1 MKKLLL
7 SIALAVGGSF
17 AVNAQCTPGANY
29 ADSLYGVWPDTTQ
42 NFPSAMQNVAYTT
55 DLNFKV
61 PTDAGDVNPLFTGAI
76 INNFTVTGVVG
87 LPPGMNYTC
96 NISSCAY
103 AGGANG
109 CAQISGTCATPGTY
123 DIQINL
129 TASVTLNPLLPPT
142 DVPQSFTG
150 YKIIVGSLG
159 IATLDASNVTIFPNP
174 VLNELTLE
182 GLSAYNFETIEI
194 FNAAGQS
201 VKQVGSTELN
211 KLELNVA
218 DLNSGVYMIH
228 LNGVNGTTVKKFIKQ

>member
-7 SIALAVGGSF
+7 SIALAVGGTF

-29 ADSLYGVWPDTTQ
+29 ADSLFGVWPDTIQ
-42 NFPSAMQNVAYTT
+42 NFPLATANVSYTT

-61 PTDAGDVNPLFTGAI
+61 PTDAGDIDPTFAGATIVSFSVND
-76 INNFTVTGVVG
+76 VVG
-87 LPPGMNYTC
+87 LPPGMDYTC
-96 NISSCAY
+96 NISNCSY
-103 AGGANG
+103 LGGANG
-109 CAQISGTCATPGTY
+109 CAQITGTCATPGTY
-123 DIQINL
+123 DIQIDL
-129 TASVTLNPLLPPT
+129 TATVSIPFVGEIP
-142 DVPQSFTG
+142 VPQSFTG

-159 IATLDASNVTIFPNP
+159 VVTLDASNVTIFPNP

-218 DLNSGVYMIH
+218 DLNAGVYMIH
-228 LNGVNGTTVKKFIKQ
+228 LNGMNGTTVKKFIKQ